1 MSTDTKVTR
10 VSLYCRVSSHEQSE
24 HGISLNVQREQ
35 LEAWVKAR
43 EYRITRTYIE
53 QGEVGWN
60 DERPQLKNLIL
71 DARKGMFDLLAVTK
85 IDRLFRNQRLLQNYI
100 YELDLMGVKFVSLSE
115 GADTRE
121 SGGNGKFV
129 LALYGQFAEMEHDR
143 ISERVA
149 DFRRNLANKGQWS
162 SGRPPFGYRF
172 NKDKKQ
178 LEIFDLE
185 AQAVRFIFEQYT
197 QPEAIGI
204 IRLAELLNK
213 SKYMP
218 PRMFRHN
225 PKNRCW
231 TQTNIRHVLT
241 QPAYQGGP
249 NEKWKFNTP
258 AIVSPEIWQQ
268 AQDRLDGNK
277 HFKPS
282 KNSPA
287 LFRGKLKCGICKRVL
302 SIGYNHNSRLVY
314 ECPGRHKETH
324 LDGSARCMLPR
335 LDVTTTDRKVMRKIE
350 SIISDPGR
358 LSKHIKKTLDALEF
372 TKSQVFYQLKP
383 LEMEAAVIKEDMAI
397 VNARLEKRQI
407 DIASYKE
414 RIDKLEEKLADVER
428 RIIETDP
435 LKLCIA
441 SAKHEEENRWRQV
454 TIDSYRRIYK
464 LLMDGKSPF
473 EWLTDEELDQQG
485 PLEIHGYLADV
496 YKAPFKLK
504 PISGVSKSAQP
515 AALAPFGNVLSKELI
530 NFKATMT
537 GIVKP
542 DGGIQVQGNILSR
555 NENVSLACK
564 RLLLQTANLV
574 RLFKWQKLL
583 FLPLSFA
590 KPL

>member
-10 VSLYCRVSSHEQSE
+10 VALYCRVSSHEQSE

-185 AQAVRFIFEQYT
+185 AEAIRFIFEQYT
-197 QPEAIGI
+197 RPEAIGI

-225 PKNRCW
+225 PKNQCW
-231 TQTNIRHVLT
+231 TQTNIRHILT

-249 NEKWKFNTP
+249 SDKWKFNTP
-258 AIVSPEIWQQ
+258 AIISHEIWEQ
-268 AQDRLDGNK
+268 AQYRLAINK

-287 LFRGKLKCGICKRVL
+287 LFRGKLRCGICGRALSLGYNQVLPWFMNALGGIKEHTRMVQPGVLFRVL
-302 SIGYNHNSRLVY
+302 V
-314 ECPGRHKETH
+314 
-324 LDGSARCMLPR
+324 LPPP
-335 LDVTTTDRKVMRKIE
+335 T
-350 SIISDPGR
+350 
-358 LSKHIKKTLDALEF
+358 
-372 TKSQVFYQLKP
+372 
-383 LEMEAAVIKEDMAI
+383 
-397 VNARLEKRQI
+397 
-407 DIASYKE
+407 
-414 RIDKLEEKLADVER
+414 R
-428 RIIETDP
+428 R
-435 LKLCIA
+435 
-441 SAKHEEENRWRQV
+441 
-454 TIDSYRRIYK
+454 
-464 LLMDGKSPF
+464 
-473 EWLTDEELDQQG
+473 
-485 PLEIHGYLADV
+485 
-496 YKAPFKLK
+496 
-504 PISGVSKSAQP
+504 
-515 AALAPFGNVLSKELI
+515 
-530 NFKATMT
+530 
-537 GIVKP
+537 
-542 DGGIQVQGNILSR
+542 
-555 NENVSLACK
+555 
-564 RLLLQTANLV
+564 
-574 RLFKWQKLL
+574 
-583 FLPLSFA
+583 
-590 KPL
+590 